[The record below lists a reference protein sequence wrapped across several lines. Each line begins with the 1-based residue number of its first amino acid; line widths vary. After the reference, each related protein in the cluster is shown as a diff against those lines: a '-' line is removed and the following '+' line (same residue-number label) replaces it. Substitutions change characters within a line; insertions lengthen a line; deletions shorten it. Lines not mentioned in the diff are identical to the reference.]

1 MKRLRTEE
9 FFKAATEDV
18 VASVDVERVE
28 AVDQDDLQLMDES
41 TEDWVQAWCKEV
53 NKKHK

>member
-41 TEDWVQAWCKEV
+41 AEDWVQAWYKEV